1 MSLYNYFTKLGSVNY
16 NDSIV
21 TNILTSI
28 RFKEAVKQTVTNYYP
43 YTIKEGDRPDNIAQF
58 YYEDE
63 RYFWV
68 VLLSNNIIDPYY
80 EWPLSVNNFRK
91 FIIKK
96 YSSIES
102 AQSKTAF
109 YRNAWYNDDTI
120 LSLPGYNSLP
130 TVRKKYW
137 NPIIGFNGNIVS
149 YERKKED
156 TILETN
162 KIIEVT
168 VNSSNN
174 FIIGE
179 NVTQKTSGNI
189 TATGSIKLISNNKLT
204 LVHIVGDFANT
215 GGSVG
220 SIVGTESLA
229 TRTITNIDNIYTSI
243 PADEFVYWEPVSFYD
258 YENQLNESR
267 KNIKLIDRQFLPVIE
282 DQMIELLL

>member
-16 NDSIV
+16 NNSVV

-43 YTIKEGDRPDNIAQF
+43 YTVREGDRPDTIAQF

-63 RYFWV
+63 RYYWV
-68 VLLSNNIIDPYY
+68 VLLSNNIVDPYY
-80 EWPLSVNNFRK
+80 EWPLSVNDFRK

-96 YSSIES
+96 YNSIEL

-120 LSLPGYNSLP
+120 LSPAGYEALP
-130 TVRKKYW
+130 TARKKYW
-137 NPIIGFNGNIVS
+137 NSIIGFNGNVVS

-162 KIIEVT
+162 KVVEVT

-179 NVTQKTSGNI
+179 NVTQKTSGSI
-189 TATGSIKLISNNKLT
+189 TASGNIKLASNNILT
-204 LVHIVGDFANT
+204 LVHIGGAFANS
-215 GGSVG
+215 GGNVG
-220 SIVGTESLA
+220 TIVGTESLA
-229 TRTITNIDNIYTSI
+229 SRTVTDVKTIYNSI
-243 PADEFVYWEPVSFYD
+243 PSNEFVYWEPVSFYD
-258 YENQLNESR
+258 YENEINESR

>member
-1 MSLYNYFTKLGSVNY
+1 MTLYNYFTKLGSVNY
-16 NDSIV
+16 NNSIV

-28 RFKEAVKQTVTNYYP
+28 RFKEAVKQSVTNYYP
-43 YTIKEGDRPDNIAQF
+43 YTIKEGDRPDTIAQF

-80 EWPLSVNNFRK
+80 EWPLGVNDFRK

-96 YSSIES
+96 YNSIEL

-109 YRNAWYNDDTI
+109 YRNAWYNDDSI
-120 LSLPGYNSLP
+120 LSPSAYSALS

-137 NPIIGFNGNIVS
+137 NSITGFNGNIVS

-162 KIIEVT
+162 KIIEVA

-179 NVTQKTSGNI
+179 NVTQKTSGTI
-189 TATGSIKLISNNKLT
+189 TASGSIRLASNNILS
-204 LVHIVGDFANT
+204 LVHINGAFANT
-215 GGSVG
+215 GGNIG
-220 SIVGTESLA
+220 SIVGSESLA
-229 TRTITNIDNIYTSI
+229 SRTISNVDTIYTSI
-243 PADEFVYWEPVSFYD
+243 PSDEFVYWEPVSFYD
-258 YENQLNESR
+258 YESELNESR
-267 KNIKLIDRQFLPVIE
+267 KNIKLIDRQFLQVIE